1 MSAHK
6 TSNPAFDAAANVA
19 EATRQSAV
27 QSASSQAAVVSA
39 EQTYFRSVYKAA
51 IANSLSPSV
60 FTQALKSLGSQ
71 S

>member
-27 QSASSQAAVVSA
+27 QSASSQAAG
-39 EQTYFRSVYKAA
+39 RRRH
-51 IANSLSPSV
+51 L
-60 FTQALKSLGSQ
+60 
-71 S
+71 